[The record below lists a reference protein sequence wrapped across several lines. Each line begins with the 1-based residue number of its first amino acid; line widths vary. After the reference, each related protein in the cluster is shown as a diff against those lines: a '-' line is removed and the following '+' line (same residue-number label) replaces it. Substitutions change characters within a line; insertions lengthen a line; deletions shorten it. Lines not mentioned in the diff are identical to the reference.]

1 MFYSGSV
8 LPDSGDDYQGVGL
21 ELVGDSGSYFK
32 FATNPSELDI
42 RTDAF
47 FIGQESIQFMSGSDS
62 NIEISSSLFWLD
74 PKNDRL
80 IIGADATINADLSVN
95 NIFSPAGT
103 NINTAKAAITSQG
116 YAKFVSASIGAFKLN
131 DDSLFSGPNDRPNF
145 FISGS
150 ATGTDYF
157 ISASNFQVR
166 ASGEV
171 SASSL
176 KLSGGDVGGLS
187 VSEGQVSVG
196 EILKLKDSGQ
206 ITGSAVLLGDKS
218 TSNYLQYVNNTL
230 TVRGDITVDS
240 ITTPATIA
248 GAPSTAA
255 NASASITSEGLATF
269 KSGSIAGWKIFGN
282 KLSGSNATLDA
293 DGAALYHSSKGP
305 GSDTAAAFDQLRD
318 EYYIDF
324 TPSQGSTATAGKYY
338 VKFGPNFSVSESGVL
353 FASGAVFEG
362 QITAST
368 GQIGGAAI
376 ESTSLAY
383 SPYWRISSSAD
394 TSDPASFI
402 SSSAF
407 KVSAGGAV
415 TGSNM
420 LFDGGTIAGWEIASH
435 IISSSDSTG
444 GIKFDSYN

>member
-1 MFYSGSV
+1 MRWVSDLKDSNLNVNSKISIDATEQLLLLSGS
-8 LPDSGDDYQGVGL
+8 SH
-21 ELVGDSGSYFK
+21 
-32 FATNPSELDI
+32 ASE
-42 RTDAF
+42 
-47 FIGQESIQFMSGSDS
+47 SS
-62 NIEISSSLFWLD
+62 NAITSQ
-74 PKNDRL
+74 
-80 IIGADATINADLSVN
+80 VN

-218 TSNYLQYVNNTL
+218 TSNNLQYVNNTL

-255 NASASITSEGLATF
+255 NASASITWEGLATF

-282 KLSGSNATLDA
+282 KLF
-293 DGAALYHSSKGP
+293 LYWPSK
-305 GSDTAAAFDQLRD
+305 
-318 EYYIDF
+318 
-324 TPSQGSTATAGKYY
+324 
-338 VKFGPNFSVSESGVL
+338 
-353 FASGAVFEG
+353 
-362 QITAST
+362 
-368 GQIGGAAI
+368 
-376 ESTSLAY
+376 
-383 SPYWRISSSAD
+383 
-394 TSDPASFI
+394 
-402 SSSAF
+402 
-407 KVSAGGAV
+407 
-415 TGSNM
+415 
-420 LFDGGTIAGWEIASH
+420 
-435 IISSSDSTG
+435 
-444 GIKFDSYN
+444 